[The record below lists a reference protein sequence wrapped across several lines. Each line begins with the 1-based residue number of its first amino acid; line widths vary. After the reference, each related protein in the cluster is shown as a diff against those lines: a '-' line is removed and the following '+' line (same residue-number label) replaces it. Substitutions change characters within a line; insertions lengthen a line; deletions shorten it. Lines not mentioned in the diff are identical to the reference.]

1 MVTIT
6 TVEPNPTLTK
16 QEKYVNLIRCV
27 RWFRDT
33 EDAYLIPRY
42 EKTIKKFAEEL
53 GENTPTD
60 IMERF
65 NQVSYSVKNQYREL
79 Y

>member
-1 MVTIT
+1 MVNLT
-6 TVEPNPTLTK
+6 TVSPNPTLTK
-16 QEKYVNLIRCV
+16 QENYVNMIRCV
-27 RWFRDT
+27 RMFKGT
-33 EDAYLIPRY
+33 PDAYLIPQY
-42 EKTIKKFAEEL
+42 ERAIKRFAEEL

-79 Y
+79 F

>member
-1 MVTIT
+1 MVKME
-6 TVEPNPTLTK
+6 TVSPNPTLTK
-16 QEKYVNLIRCV
+16 QEIYVNLIRCV
-27 RWFRDT
+27 RFFKDT
-33 EDAYLIPRY
+33 EDAYLIPQY
-42 EKTIKKFAEEL
+42 ERAIKQFAEEL

-79 Y
+79 F